1 MRPVCDTVANWLISH
16 RAILAILAILLAA
29 ASVERSSHLEFA
41 RSIDTMFDRS
51 DPALGP
57 YRRLAR
63 GFGSSEVVL
72 AAYDAPDL
80 FTPAGIQHLRQL
92 TDRLEATPGWPR
104 RRALPARLSA
114 TGSSNSTTARPPAG
128 SSL

>member
-63 GFGSSEVVL
+63 GYRNRHNYRLRMLL
-72 AAYDAPDL
+72 AAGGLYAEL
-80 FTPAGIQHLRQL
+80 CR
-92 TDRLEATPGWPR
+92 
-104 RRALPARLSA
+104 
-114 TGSSNSTTARPPAG
+114 SSFLHDTED
-128 SSL
+128 